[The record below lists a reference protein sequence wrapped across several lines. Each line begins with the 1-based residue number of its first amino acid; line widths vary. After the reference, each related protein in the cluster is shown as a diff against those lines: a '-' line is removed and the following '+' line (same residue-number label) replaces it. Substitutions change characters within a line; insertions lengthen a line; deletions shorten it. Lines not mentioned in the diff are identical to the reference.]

1 MPSVGWR
8 PKRIEAQRENENSMT
23 PTVSEFDVVVLGGG
37 PGGYVAAIRAAQLG
51 LKTCVIDEQPLGGV
65 CVNWGCIPSKALLKT
80 AELYQDLQNLAPT
93 LGIQAT
99 VQGFNWT
106 RVIQRS
112 REVAQKNAS
121 GVEYLV
127 KKLGIQRLDGHF
139 RVAGERDVEVLDKQ
153 TRQNVIARVRG
164 QHVII
169 ASGSRNRNIPG
180 VVTDGRRVITYKEAM
195 LLDPQP
201 REMVIIGAGAIGME
215 FAYFYACMGT
225 RVTVIEMLPRVLP
238 LEDQETGVYL
248 ARQLKK
254 LGVDVHVSTPVESVH
269 VDGDRVVVRA
279 KSGDAVSEFAA
290 DVCLVAVGF
299 AANLEEWGFEKT
311 GVAVERGFIKVDEF
325 YRTNVGGYYA
335 IGDVIGPPQL
345 AHVASHEGIICV
357 EKISGK
363 DPKPLDYGNV
373 PSCVYCQP
381 QVGSV
386 GLSEQACQ
394 EKGIEVRIGKFPFTA
409 SGKANATG
417 HTEGYVKLIF
427 DASDDRLLGAHI
439 VGGEATEMI
448 AELCMARALKAKA
461 SDIFETIHAHPTLSE
476 AVMEAAAAAHG
487 HAIHYLGR
495 A

>member
-1 MPSVGWR
+1 MTSSV
-8 PKRIEAQRENENSMT
+8 S
-23 PTVSEFDVVVLGGG
+23 DVDLLVLGGG

-80 AELYQDLQNLAPT
+80 AEFYQDLQHLAPA

-99 VQGFNWT
+99 VQGFDWP

-112 REVAQKNAS
+112 REVAQKNSS

-127 KKLGIQRLDGHF
+127 KKLGIQRLDGRF
-139 RVAGERDVEVLDKQ
+139 RMAGEREVEVLDKQ
-153 TRQNVIARVRG
+153 TRQNVVARVRG

-169 ASGSRNRNIPG
+169 ATGSRNRNIPG

-195 LLDPQP
+195 LLDAQP
-201 REMVIIGAGAIGME
+201 REMVIIGAGAIGVE
-215 FAYFYACMGT
+215 FAYFYASMGT
-225 RVTVIEMLPRVLP
+225 RVTVIEMLPRILP
-238 LEDQETGVYL
+238 LEDHESGTHV
-248 ARQLKK
+248 ARHLKK
-254 LGVDVHVSTPVESVH
+254 LGVDVHVSAPVESVSAS
-269 VDGDRVVVRA
+269 GDRVTVRA
-279 KSGDAVSEFAA
+279 KAAGGVKEFAA

-299 AANLEEWGFEKT
+299 AANLDDWGFEST

-325 YRTNVGGYYA
+325 YRTNVAGYYA

-357 EKISGK
+357 EKIAGK
-363 DPKPLDYGNV
+363 EPKPMDYENV

-381 QVGSV
+381 QVASV
-386 GLSEQACQ
+386 GLTEQACQ
-394 EKGIEVRIGKFPFTA
+394 EKGIVVRIGKFPFTA
-409 SGKANATG
+409 SGKANAVG
-417 HTEGYVKLIF
+417 HTDGFVKLIF
-427 DASDDRLLGAHI
+427 DATDDRLLGAHI
-439 VGGEATEMI
+439 VGSEATEMI
-448 AELCMARALKAKA
+448 AELCVARALKAKA

-487 HAIHYLGR
+487 RAIHYLGR